1 MPVGLGFK
9 PLVAAT
15 GDVVC
20 LRRLPP
26 LSGTHLGHS
35 GSMLHITCVLLQQG
49 LEAGEV
55 AEGIDAP
62 GVIGKVGPFFVRH
75 EG

>member
-26 LSGTHLGHS
+26 LSGTHSGHS
-35 GSMLHITCVLLQQG
+35 EGGGRSMLHVIRVPLQQG
-49 LEAGEV
+49 LEARMV
-55 AEGIDAP
+55 AEGDP
-62 GVIGKVGPFFVRH
+62 LRVHSKG
-75 EG
+75 